1 MIDRLSHHT
10 GGAAFG
16 NQQAMGA
23 RSGVSSKRRVTAQR
37 GAAKRKLKSK
47 GGEFDSKQ
55 NQRNQ
60 QSNESTG
67 AQGEWYEDE
76 FANLDSN
83 WTK

>member
-1 MIDRLSHHT
+1 M
-10 GGAAFG
+10 
-16 NQQAMGA
+16 
-23 RSGVSSKRRVTAQR
+23 AQR

-47 GGEFDSKQ
+47 SGEFDSKQ

-76 FANLDSN
+76 FAYLDSN